1 MMGLLLSRARVCYEI
16 TKITGR
22 LRVQHSPCAIELTDH
37 RRFSLMC
44 RLWCDDCHDEP
55 GRPLLGGAPLAVTSR
70 PIVFVS
76 PTSAT
81 LYMLVGHR
89 EVKDFV
95 LSLLKA
101 RRTNFPSPGTCRT
114 KRVVS
119 TLAYQRG
126 VCDEDVGAVHFLKKR
141 GVETW
146 YKNFV
151 NLLRHG
157 SAAFWFIWGKINEK
171 RT

>member
-1 MMGLLLSRARVCYEI
+1 MPSAFDAARRIFARIWFFHGESV
-16 TKITGR
+16 
-22 LRVQHSPCAIELTDH
+22 AIH
-37 RRFSLMC
+37 KS
-44 RLWCDDCHDEP
+44 
-55 GRPLLGGAPLAVTSR
+55 
-70 PIVFVS
+70 
-76 PTSAT
+76 
-81 LYMLVGHR
+81 LVGHR

-126 VCDEDVGAVHFLKKR
+126 VCDEDVATVHFLKKR
-141 GVETW
+141 GVGTW